1 MPSNNDVAG
10 LLRLMAWMSPA
21 FPVGAFSYSAGL
33 EGAVHDGLLRNAE
46 GLADWV
52 ISSVERGALWNDAV
66 FMAEA
71 NRSHSDRQSLH
82 DLCELARALAG
93 SAERYRET
101 VQLGDAF
108 VTAAKAWPDTVFE
121 RLPSQ
126 VAYPV
131 AVGAV
136 AAAHDVEAVSAI
148 AAYLHAGVSQMISAA
163 IRLGIA
169 GQTEGVAILA
179 KTERL
184 LGEIAAKANATT
196 MDDLGSST
204 ILADTMFLRH
214 ETQHSRLFRS

>member
-1 MPSNNDVAG
+1 MSSHSDVAG

-21 FPVGAFSYSAGL
+21 FPIGAFSYSAGL
-33 EGAVHDGLLRNAE
+33 EGAVHDGFLNNAE
-46 GLADWV
+46 GLAAWV
-52 ISSVERGALWNDAV
+52 KLSLERGALWNDAV
-66 FMAEA
+66 FLAA
-71 NRSHSDRQSLH
+71 ASRCHDDSQALD

-101 VQLGDAF
+101 IQLGDAF
-108 VTAAKAWPDTVFE
+108 VTAAKAWPDPVFE
-121 RLPSQ
+121 RLSVQ

-136 AAAHDVEAVSAI
+136 SAAHGVETVNVI
-148 AAYLHAGVSQMISAA
+148 AAYLHAGVSQMVSAA

-179 KTERL
+179 KTEPL
-184 LGEIAAKANATT
+184 LADIAGKADGSTL
-196 MDDLGSST
+196 DDLGSST

>member
-1 MPSNNDVAG
+1 MTSKSDVAG

-33 EGAVHDGLLRNAE
+33 EGAVHDGLLNNAE
-46 GLADWV
+46 GLAEWV
-52 ISSVERGALWNDAV
+52 TLCVERGALWNDAV
-66 FMAEA
+66 FLAA
-71 NRSHSDRQSLH
+71 ASCCHDDSQALH
-82 DLCELARALAG
+82 DLCDLARALAG

-108 VTAAKAWPDTVFE
+108 VVAAKAWPDPVLE

-136 AAAHDVEAVSAI
+136 AAAHGVDAVSVI
-148 AAYLHAGVSQMISAA
+148 AAYLHAGVSQMVSAA

-179 KTERL
+179 GTEPL
-184 LGEIAAKANATT
+184 LGEIAAKANSSTL
-196 MDDLGSST
+196 DDLGSST